1 MSDKFHTSLQKKQPL
16 LLIPKIKNWGM
27 NPDLQPPQP
36 SLLSRITVYSIVN
49 KQLYQYYELTYPLKY
64 PVFLIM
70 PLSKSIINGWNYWI
84 CCHVLPNCLQYGL

>member
-1 MSDKFHTSLQKKQPL
+1 
-16 LLIPKIKNWGM
+16 M
-27 NPDLQPPQP
+27 NPDLQLPQP

-70 PLSKSIINGWNYWI
+70 PLSKSIING
-84 CCHVLPNCLQYGL
+84 